1 MQGPDSTEVTLTYSW
16 DDFTDERVFAMTPA
30 VPKPAPEE
38 SLNLLAAAVEG
49 GHDRER
55 RHGVVG
61 CRGAT
66 LNLMAPCSP

>member
-1 MQGPDSTEVTLTYSW
+1 MQGTDSTEVTLTYSW

-49 GHDRER
+49 
-55 RHGVVG
+55 
-61 CRGAT
+61 
-66 LNLMAPCSP
+66 